1 MDNDRRYNFP
11 ERRHWPMDK
20 KRFES
25 EICYVDAAVSEEK
38 SREKFETRTE
48 KAVNDLRNDM
58 NLRF

>member
-1 MDNDRRYNFP
+1 
-11 ERRHWPMDK
+11 MDK